1 VDVSPEEMRS
11 EAYKANSGGN
21 AAKYV
26 SQRQSIFY
34 SNLVLEKRDHEFFQL
49 SWLNENKSCM
59 GADWILP
66 RS

>member
-1 VDVSPEEMRS
+1 MSPEEMRS

-34 SNLVLEKRDHEFFQL
+34 SNLVLEKRDCEFFSTLVVKREQEL
-49 SWLNENKSCM
+49 HES
-59 GADWILP
+59 
-66 RS
+66 